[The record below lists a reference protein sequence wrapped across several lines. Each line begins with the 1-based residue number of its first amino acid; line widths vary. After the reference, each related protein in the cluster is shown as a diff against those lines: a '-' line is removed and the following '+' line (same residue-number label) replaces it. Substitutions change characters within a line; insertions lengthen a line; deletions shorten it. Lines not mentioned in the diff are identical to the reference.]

1 MKYADLVKKNVEELK
16 KLISDYRAE
25 LFSLRFKNA
34 TRQLDKT
41 HRIAEIKKD
50 IARALTALNQKQI
63 STINTVISSEKNKN
77 INLKPEEKPAKT
89 SKTSKTLDVK
99 ESKEVKE
106 TKTSK
111 KPEEV
116 KPKEATKKAEV
127 KPKKEATSKEN
138 KSTTT
143 KTTEKKSPAKTS
155 TKTTK
160 KEVK

>member
-41 HRIAEIKKD
+41 HRIDEIKKD

-77 INLKPEEKPAKT
+77 TNIKSEEKPTKT

-99 ESKEVKE
+99 EPKEVKE
-106 TKTSK
+106 TKTPK

-116 KPKEATKKAEV
+116 KPKEVTKKVEV
-127 KPKKEATSKEN
+127 KPKKEVASKEN
-138 KSTTT
+138 KSTT
-143 KTTEKKSPAKTS
+143 KPNEKKSSAKTS

>member
-41 HRIAEIKKD
+41 HRIDEIKKD

-77 INLKPEEKPAKT
+77 TNLKPEEKPVKT

-99 ESKEVKE
+99 EPKEVKE

-111 KPEEV
+111 NPEEV
-116 KPKEATKKAEV
+116 KPKEVTKKVKV
-127 KPKKEATSKEN
+127 KPKKEVTSKEN
-138 KSTTT
+138 KSTT
-143 KTTEKKSPAKTS
+143 KPTEKKSSAKTS

>member
-41 HRIAEIKKD
+41 HRIDEIKKD

-77 INLKPEEKPAKT
+77 TNLKPEEKPAKT

-99 ESKEVKE
+99 EPK
-106 TKTSK
+106 
-111 KPEEV
+111 EV
-116 KPKEATKKAEV
+116 KPKEVTKKVEV
-127 KPKKEATSKEN
+127 KPKKEVTSKEN
-138 KSTTT
+138 KSTI
-143 KTTEKKSPAKTS
+143 KPTEKKSSAKTS

>member
-77 INLKPEEKPAKT
+77 INLKLEEKPAKT

-116 KPKEATKKAEV
+116 KQKEATKKAEV

-138 KSTTT
+138 KSTT
-143 KTTEKKSPAKTS
+143 KPTEKKSPAKTS

>member
-41 HRIAEIKKD
+41 HRIDEIKKD

-77 INLKPEEKPAKT
+77 TNIKPEEKPAKT

-99 ESKEVKE
+99 EPKEVKE

-111 KPEEV
+111 KV
-116 KPKEATKKAEV
+116 EV
-127 KPKKEATSKEN
+127 KPKKEVASKEN
-138 KSTTT
+138 KSTT
-143 KTTEKKSPAKTS
+143 KPTEKKSSAKTS

>member
-41 HRIAEIKKD
+41 HRIDEIKKD

-77 INLKPEEKPAKT
+77 TNLKPEEKPAKT

-99 ESKEVKE
+99 EQKEVKE

-116 KPKEATKKAEV
+116 KLKEVTKKVEV

-138 KSTTT
+138 KSTT
-143 KTTEKKSPAKTS
+143 KPTEKKSSAKTS

>member
-41 HRIAEIKKD
+41 HRIDEIKKD

-77 INLKPEEKPAKT
+77 TNIKSEEKPIKT

-99 ESKEVKE
+99 EPKEVKE
-106 TKTSK
+106 TKTPK

-116 KPKEATKKAEV
+116 KPKEVTKKVEV
-127 KPKKEATSKEN
+127 KPKKEVASKEN
-138 KSTTT
+138 KSTT
-143 KTTEKKSPAKTS
+143 KPTEKKSSAKTS

>member
-41 HRIAEIKKD
+41 HRIDEIKKD

-77 INLKPEEKPAKT
+77 TNLKPEEKPAKT

-99 ESKEVKE
+99 EPKEVKE

-116 KPKEATKKAEV
+116 KPKEVTKKVEV
-127 KPKKEATSKEN
+127 KPKKEVASKEN
-138 KSTTT
+138 KSTT
-143 KTTEKKSPAKTS
+143 KPTEKKSSAKTS

>member
-41 HRIAEIKKD
+41 HRIDEIKKD

-63 STINTVISSEKNKN
+63 STINTVISFEKNKN
-77 INLKPEEKPAKT
+77 TNLKPEEKPAKT

-99 ESKEVKE
+99 EPKEVKE

-116 KPKEATKKAEV
+116 KPKEVTKKVEV

-138 KSTTT
+138 KSTT
-143 KTTEKKSPAKTS
+143 KPTEKKSSAKTS

>member
-41 HRIAEIKKD
+41 HRIDEIKKD

-77 INLKPEEKPAKT
+77 TNIKFEEKPIKT

-99 ESKEVKE
+99 EPKEVKE
-106 TKTSK
+106 TKTPK

-116 KPKEATKKAEV
+116 KPKEVTKKVEV
-127 KPKKEATSKEN
+127 KPKKEVASKEN
-138 KSTTT
+138 KSTT
-143 KTTEKKSPAKTS
+143 KPTEKKSSAKTS

>member
-41 HRIAEIKKD
+41 HRIDEIKKD

-77 INLKPEEKPAKT
+77 TNLKPEEKPAKT
-89 SKTSKTLDVK
+89 SKTSKILDVK
-99 ESKEVKE
+99 EPKEVKE

-116 KPKEATKKAEV
+116 KPKEVTKKVEV
-127 KPKKEATSKEN
+127 KPKKEVASKEN
-138 KSTTT
+138 KSTT
-143 KTTEKKSPAKTS
+143 KPTEKKSSAKTS

>member
-41 HRIAEIKKD
+41 HRIDEIKKD

-77 INLKPEEKPAKT
+77 INIKSEEKPVKT

-99 ESKEVKE
+99 EPKEVKE
-106 TKTSK
+106 TKTPK

-116 KPKEATKKAEV
+116 KPKEVTKKEV
-127 KPKKEATSKEN
+127 ASKEN
-138 KSTTT
+138 KSTT
-143 KTTEKKSPAKTS
+143 KPTEKKSSAKTS

>member
-41 HRIAEIKKD
+41 HRIDEIKKD

-77 INLKPEEKPAKT
+77 TNIKSEEKPVKT
-89 SKTSKTLDVK
+89 SKTSKTLDV
-99 ESKEVKE
+99 EEPKEVKE
-106 TKTSK
+106 TKISK

-116 KPKEATKKAEV
+116 KQKEVTKKVEV
-127 KPKKEATSKEN
+127 KPKKEVTSKEN
-138 KSTTT
+138 KSTT
-143 KTTEKKSPAKTS
+143 KPTEKKSSAKTS

>member
-41 HRIAEIKKD
+41 HRIDEIKKD

-77 INLKPEEKPAKT
+77 TNLKPEEKPVKT
-89 SKTSKTLDVK
+89 SKISKTLDVK
-99 ESKEVKE
+99 EPKEVKE

-116 KPKEATKKAEV
+116 KQKEVTKKVEV
-127 KPKKEATSKEN
+127 KPKKEVTSKEN
-138 KSTTT
+138 KSTT
-143 KTTEKKSPAKTS
+143 KPTEKKSSAKTS

>member
-41 HRIAEIKKD
+41 HRIDEIKKD

-77 INLKPEEKPAKT
+77 TNLKPEEKPAKT
-89 SKTSKTLDVK
+89 SKTSKVLDVK
-99 ESKEVKE
+99 ETKEVKE
-106 TKTSK
+106 TKTPK
-111 KPEEV
+111 KPQEV
-116 KPKEATKKAEV
+116 KLKEVTKKVEV
-127 KPKKEATSKEN
+127 KPKKEVASKEN
-138 KSTTT
+138 KSTT
-143 KTTEKKSPAKTS
+143 KPTEKKSSAKTS

>member
-41 HRIAEIKKD
+41 HRIDEIKKD

-77 INLKPEEKPAKT
+77 TNIKSEEKPTKT

-99 ESKEVKE
+99 EPKEVKE
-106 TKTSK
+106 TKTPK

-116 KPKEATKKAEV
+116 KPKEVTKKVKV
-127 KPKKEATSKEN
+127 KPKKEVTSKEN
-138 KSTTT
+138 KSTT
-143 KTTEKKSPAKTS
+143 KPTEKKSSAKTS

>member
-41 HRIAEIKKD
+41 HRIDEIKKD

-63 STINTVISSEKNKN
+63 STINTVISSKKNKN
-77 INLKPEEKPAKT
+77 TNLKPEEKPAKT

-99 ESKEVKE
+99 EPKEVKE

-116 KPKEATKKAEV
+116 KPKEVTKKVEV

-138 KSTTT
+138 KSTT
-143 KTTEKKSPAKTS
+143 KPTEKKSSAKTS

>member
-41 HRIAEIKKD
+41 HRIDEIKKD

-77 INLKPEEKPAKT
+77 TNLKPEDKPAKI

-99 ESKEVKE
+99 ETKEVKE

-116 KPKEATKKAEV
+116 KPKEVTKKVEV
-127 KPKKEATSKEN
+127 KPKKEVASKEN
-138 KSTTT
+138 KSTT
-143 KTTEKKSPAKTS
+143 KPTEKKSSAKTS

>member
-41 HRIAEIKKD
+41 HRIDEIKKD

-77 INLKPEEKPAKT
+77 TNIKSEEKPTKT

-99 ESKEVKE
+99 EPKEVKE
-106 TKTSK
+106 TKTPK

-116 KPKEATKKAEV
+116 KPKEVTKKVEV
-127 KPKKEATSKEN
+127 KPKKEVASKEN
-138 KSTTT
+138 KSTT
-143 KTTEKKSPAKTS
+143 KPTEKKSSAKTS

>member
-106 TKTSK
+106 IKTSK

-116 KPKEATKKAEV
+116 KPEEATKKAEV

-138 KSTTT
+138 KSTT
-143 KTTEKKSPAKTS
+143 KPTEKKSPAKTS

>member
-41 HRIAEIKKD
+41 HRIDEIKKD

-77 INLKPEEKPAKT
+77 TNLKPEEKPAKT

-99 ESKEVKE
+99 EQK
-106 TKTSK
+106 
-111 KPEEV
+111 EV
-116 KPKEATKKAEV
+116 KPKEVTKKVEV

-138 KSTTT
+138 KSTT
-143 KTTEKKSPAKTS
+143 KPTEKKSSAKTS

>member
-41 HRIAEIKKD
+41 HRIDEIKKD

-77 INLKPEEKPAKT
+77 TNLKPEEKPVKT

-99 ESKEVKE
+99 EPKEVKE

-116 KPKEATKKAEV
+116 KPKEVTKKVEV
-127 KPKKEATSKEN
+127 KPKKEVASKEN
-138 KSTTT
+138 KSTT
-143 KTTEKKSPAKTS
+143 KPTEKKSSAKTS